1 MSILVINPNST
12 KSFTHGL
19 EVALTAGGVPDGISL
34 TFYTAPPEA
43 PAAIS
48 DLRTGIQSA
57 QVCYADL
64 CQSGAIDK
72 HDAFLICCCTFVALA
87 ARPDL
92 DRPDV
97 LRSRR
102 ATVSDHPLTHMIREH
117 LGSSSPNLCTG
128 IFEASIS
135 DALMFSRAFG
145 ILTTCGDRDM
155 KPGIDRGVS
164 SFLGGGL
171 ERYAGCVTTG
181 LGVLEL
187 HGPEQARVDTAIK
200 RAAAKLV
207 AAGAEAVILGCAG
220 FAGKEAVI
228 EAGVAEAGLPKVRI
242 IDGAKSGLAF
252 LVGKL
257 LTGSR

>member
-1 MSILVINPNST
+1 
-12 KSFTHGL
+12 
-19 EVALTAGGVPDGISL
+19 
-34 TFYTAPPEA
+34 
-43 PAAIS
+43 
-48 DLRTGIQSA
+48 
-57 QVCYADL
+57 
-64 CQSGAIDK
+64 
-72 HDAFLICCCTFVALA
+72 
-87 ARPDL
+87 
-92 DRPDV
+92 
-97 LRSRR
+97 
-102 ATVSDHPLTHMIREH
+102 MIREH
-117 LGSSSPNLCTG
+117 LGSSSPALCTG

-135 DALMFSRAFG
+135 DALLFSRAFG
-145 ILTTCGDRDM
+145 ILTTCGDGDM

-187 HGPEQARVDTAIK
+187 HGPASEQARVDAAIK
-200 RAAAKLV
+200 RGAAKLV

-228 EAGVAEAGLPKVRI
+228 AAGVAEAGLPQVRI

-252 LVGKL
+252 LIGKL